1 MWLLWSDNVLYL
13 YVIFHREGSQHKL
26 QITAVPQGQAGN
38 PAHAAGEGGGFVQGH
53 LSELCSPGE
62 TRVSIPCVWRTY
74 PESPGFVRLSLPK
87 VTGCDGWD
95 LGHGYALLQAGSL
108 CASRATPVLQPPGC
122 TFLPPAPVGESC
134 APQTAPTI
142 AWLGMGKAQ
151 PLPSWL
157 HRLLLG
163 WGWVGL
169 MQGGRTTAGH
179 LVTRCCSFWGAPVF
193 CAAPSM
199 GAVGSGAAQARRV
212 QFPECEPQI

>member
-38 PAHAAGEGGGFVQGH
+38 PAHAAGKGGGFVQGH

-95 LGHGYALLQAGSL
+95 LGLESGTVML
-108 CASRATPVLQPPGC
+108 CSRQGVFVHPVP
-122 TFLPPAPVGESC
+122 
-134 APQTAPTI
+134 
-142 AWLGMGKAQ
+142 
-151 PLPSWL
+151 
-157 HRLLLG
+157 H
-163 WGWVGL
+163 
-169 MQGGRTTAGH
+169 
-179 LVTRCCSFWGAPVF
+179 RCCSHQ
-193 CAAPSM
+193 AAPSCLLHPWVSPVHP
-199 GAVGSGAAQARRV
+199 GQHPPSPGWAWGKLSP
-212 QFPECEPQI
+212 FPAGCTGCFWGGDGWA